1 MLAGVAVVV
10 PCYRVR
16 RHIMGVLAGLR
27 GRVAAVYVVDDACTE
42 GTGRFVQAWCDDPGV
57 TVLFHAE
64 NQGVGGAVMT
74 GYARAL
80 VDRHAVVVKMD
91 GDGQMDPA
99 FLDALVAPVL
109 SGAADYAKGN
119 RFCGWRSVRA
129 MPGLR
134 VAGNLA
140 ASVLMR
146 VASRWRG
153 MDPCNGY
160 TAIARERLLR
170 LPFDRLERRWF
181 FESDMLCWLSGVGAV
196 VQDVPIPARYGDEA
210 SGMNA
215 ALVLREFPLRLTA
228 RAMRRIWGGWGEGRR
243 GRGFRRAAPPGAPS
257 PCPPCW

>member
-1 MLAGVAVVV
+1 MLTKLAVVV

-27 GRVAAVYVVDDACTE
+27 GRVAAVYVVDDACPE
-42 GTGRFVQAWCDDPGV
+42 GTGRFVQARCDDPAV
-57 TVLFHAE
+57 FVLFHAA

-80 VDRHAVVVKMD
+80 ADGHAVVVKMD

-99 FLDALVAPVL
+99 FLEALVAPVL

-129 MPGLR
+129 MPVAR
-134 VAGNLA
+134 VVGNAA

-146 VASRWRG
+146 GASRWRG

-160 TAIARERLLR
+160 TAIARETLLR
-170 LPFDRLERRWF
+170 LPFERLERRWF
-181 FESDMLCWLSGVGAV
+181 FESDMLCWLSGVDATV
-196 VQDVPIPARYGDEA
+196 RDVPIPARYGDEV
-210 SGMNA
+210 SGMST
-215 ALVLREFPLRLTA
+215 ALVLREFPLRLAA
-228 RAMRRIWGGWGEGRR
+228 RAV
-243 GRGFRRAAPPGAPS
+243 RRARGAAGRIAV
-257 PCPPCW
+257 